1 MFMSASAT
9 VAAQTI
15 IELLDRLSVR
25 LNRDKNAI
33 CGGLS
38 LTNQTIFDW
47 YNSLN
52 AKFSLE
58 IASSLLNEGSKRT
71 IEEVDSLLSYINKA
85 EYAPAAQRC
94 IEFLGDVE
102 RRYSSGELRRLV
114 NQLDTNKLFNIYAT
128 LVPRFI
134 DHAIQ
139 GKADLFPLDKLKH
152 DRGGFEQ
159 AETIKLWLKDLDNLR
174 EEIRSS
180 ISQLQLSLGCP
191 NFISS

>member
-1 MFMSASAT
+1 MVMNASAT
-9 VAAQTI
+9 VTAQTI
-15 IELLDRLSVR
+15 IDLLEKLSGR

-38 LTNQTIFDW
+38 LTNQTIFNW

-52 AKFSLE
+52 ERFSVE
-58 IASSLLNEGSKRT
+58 IANSFVNEGSKRT
-71 IEEVDSLLSYINKA
+71 SEEINFLLSYIYKA
-85 EYAPAAQRC
+85 EYAPTARRC
-94 IEFLGDVE
+94 IEFLRDIE
-102 RRYSSGELRRLV
+102 RRYNSGELRRLV
-114 NQLDTNKLFNIYAT
+114 NQMDTNKLFNIYET

-139 GKADLFPLDKLKH
+139 GKTDYFGLEKLKQ
-152 DRGGFEQ
+152 DRGGFEE
-159 AETIKLWLKDLDNLR
+159 AETIKRWLTDLDNLR

-180 ISQLQLSLGCP
+180 ISQLQLTIECP